1 MAVVN
6 AARRQLAEAASFPPL
21 LAFLPPGDSEYAG
34 AKSWL
39 RRALPAN
46 VKLLTL
52 TTNYQ
57 GFDPRGS
64 PGASQLLL
72 RLALRS
78 GRAPGA
84 RPAGERVPRRALPP
98 APAAGLR
105 ARSWAGGQAGRGF
118 LSGRCVHRRCL
129 GPRR

>member
-64 PGASQLLL
+64 PGASSQLLL
-72 RLALRS
+72 RLAHLYAA
-78 GRAPGA
+78 GEHPALG
-84 RPAGERVPRRALPP
+84 RPANVSLAALFHPRQLQVC
-98 APAAGLR
+98 APAL
-105 ARSWAGGQAGRGF
+105 GQAGRRAAGF
-118 LSGRCVHRRCL
+118 
-129 GPRR
+129 

>member
-1 MAVVN
+1 VAVVN

-72 RLALRS
+72 RL
-78 GRAPGA
+78 PGA

-105 ARSWAGGQAGRGF
+105 ARSWAGEQAGRGF